1 MKEIKIGILLSSAT
15 SSLKNVKDFLFN
27 LDLNA
32 IPRVDIGRRAN
43 IWRRCVFPRKIR
55 KHDWKLKKEGEREGA
70 FERCLRRI

>member
-15 SSLKNVKDFLFN
+15 SSVKNVKDFLFN

-32 IPRVDIGRRAN
+32 TPRWYWSQGKYLAAVRFSPENTETWLEI
-43 IWRRCVFPRKIR
+43 
-55 KHDWKLKKEGEREGA
+55 KKEGEREGA